1 MRRSKRNRL
10 LAKGAALSLAAPQVV
25 AMRTARMLAA
35 GVNPA
40 VAPSSRDRREL
51 ERMGTEKMLAF
62 WESMNAMGLEMAKA
76 QQQFALSAMRQW
88 WSPWGPWSVGAAAA
102 KVLEKGLAPV
112 QKRASANARRL
123 RKRRRS

>member
-1 MRRSKRNRL
+1 L
-10 LAKGAALSLAAPQVV
+10 LAKGAALSVAAPQVI

-35 GVNPA
+35 GVNPTA
-40 VAPSSRDRREL
+40 RDRREL

-88 WSPWGPWSVGAAAA
+88 WSPWVSPWSVGAAAA

-123 RKRRRS
+123 RKKR

>member
-35 GVNPA
+35 GVNPSA
-40 VAPSSRDRREL
+40 RDRREF
-51 ERMGTEKMLAF
+51 ETMGTEKMLAF
-62 WESMNAMGLEMAKA
+62 WESMNAMTLEMAKA

-88 WSPWGPWSVGAAAA
+88 WSPWVSPWSVGAAATR
-102 KVLEKGLAPV
+102 VLEKGLAPV

>member
-10 LAKGAALSLAAPQVV
+10 LAKGAALSVAAPQVV

-35 GVNPA
+35 GVNPSA
-40 VAPSSRDRREL
+40 RDRREL
-51 ERMGTEKMLAF
+51 ERMGTEKVLAF
-62 WESMNAMGLEMAKA
+62 WESMNAMTLEMAKA
-76 QQQFALSAMRQW
+76 QQQFALTAMRQW
-88 WSPWGPWSVGAAAA
+88 WSPWVSPWSVGAAAA

-123 RKRRRS
+123 RKARRS

>member
-10 LAKGAALSLAAPQVV
+10 LAKGAALSVAAPQVV

-35 GVNPA
+35 GVNPSA
-40 VAPSSRDRREL
+40 RDRREL
-51 ERMGTEKMLAF
+51 ERMGTEKVLAF
-62 WESMNAMGLEMAKA
+62 WESMNAMTLEMAKA
-76 QQQFALSAMRQW
+76 QQQFALTAMRQW
-88 WSPWGPWSVGAAAA
+88 WSPWVSPWSVGAAAA